1 MLTEKTKATFDKIY
15 QSDLVYIKDCW
26 KLCGNAHCCG
36 FFPYKENFKIVGQTK
51 FHELPLLP
59 GEYEYLQHKG
69 WWDQFGDVQHKVQEF
84 QLGDRTIK
92 IETMYSRKPM
102 CACEHDT
109 RLTVCRLYPLLPQ
122 FDILGK
128 LTSVR
133 TFGIFEELEKVEKL
147 EPACK
152 ITSLPFS
159 QMQAFL
165 DITNEIAK
173 SPEILFC
180 FSAYATAVDH
190 VRSRIDDK
198 KSAKGEGANAF
209 SIFEE
214 MYLFGKLVD
223 PEVLVPELIAL
234 SEQFE
239 AVYGAKC
246 LEGLG

>member
-1 MLTEKTKATFDKIY
+1 MLNQTTKGTFDKIY
-15 QSDLVYIKDCW
+15 SSDLVYIKDCW

-59 GEYEYLQHKG
+59 GEYEFLRHKG
-69 WWDQFGDVQHKVQEF
+69 WWDQFGDVEHKVQEF
-84 QLGDRTIK
+84 QIGNRSLK

-122 FDILGK
+122 FDIGGK

-152 ITSLPFS
+152 ITALPFS

-165 DITNEIAK
+165 VITNEIAK
-173 SPEILFC
+173 SPEILFY
-180 FSAYATAVDH
+180 FAAYAMTVDH
-190 VRSRIDDK
+190 VRTRIDHYKDI
-198 KSAKGEGANAF
+198 KGEAANAF

-214 MYLFGKLVD
+214 MYLFGKLAD
-223 PEVLVPELIAL
+223 PKVLTPQLIAL
-234 SEQFE
+234 AEQFE
-239 AVYGAKC
+239 TKYGSDFLKN
-246 LEGLG
+246 